1 MFSEKQIKYMKNNG
15 IVVEFI
21 NPSDDELFKI
31 EEVISTRLQIYG
43 FDKNYEITE
52 DGLICEEILD
62 LLAM

>member
-15 IVVEFI
+15 IVVDFI
-21 NPSDDELFKI
+21 NPSDVGLSKI
-31 EEVISTRLQIYG
+31 EEVISTRLQIHG

-62 LLAM
+62 ILAI